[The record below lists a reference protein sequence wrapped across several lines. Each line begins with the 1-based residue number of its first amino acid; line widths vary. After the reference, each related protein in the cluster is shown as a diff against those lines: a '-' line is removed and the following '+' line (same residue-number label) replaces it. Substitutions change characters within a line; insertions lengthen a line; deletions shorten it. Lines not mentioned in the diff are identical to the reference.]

1 MPFQATRELG
11 PHHGPNHCIFL
22 CKYFED
28 IVKKKKNVC
37 VHTSVN
43 VCVSKTNLAP
53 NLRICTFRDFAGS
66 PPSSARGA
74 ASVPVWEAK
83 IPYTLQPKSYKTK
96 AIL

>member
-1 MPFQATRELG
+1 MVPIIAFFFVSTLKTLLQ
-11 PHHGPNHCIFL
+11 
-22 CKYFED
+22 
-28 IVKKKKNVC
+28 KKKKKVC

-66 PPSSARGA
+66 PPVSARGA
-74 ASVPVWEAK
+74 GSVPVWEAK
-83 IPYTLQPKSYKTK
+83 IPYTLQTKSYKTK